1 MKEPLVLKYPDP
13 LPPLTRG
20 ITNSVPPRANSPQAH
35 DSNGIEPF
43 SPAFVQTSSYS
54 TTAQMI
60 PNNRLLL
67 QSFWTQTLQRRQ
79 RNSNGALHVSAI
91 DTTMGLSDR
100 VESKHTHA
108 GKDFTWAR
116 GLLDISQS
124 RLKSKESA
132 ILRFMNPL
140 CWELTICGN

>member
-91 DTTMGLSDR
+91 DNYGAEWQGGKQTHPCRQRLHLSQR
-100 VESKHTHA
+100 APRRFPKQAEIKGKCHIKIYESLVLGA
-108 GKDFTWAR
+108 DNLW
-116 GLLDISQS
+116 
-124 RLKSKESA
+124 
-132 ILRFMNPL
+132 
-140 CWELTICGN
+140 